1 MVDRRHVLASL
12 GVLVAVALVAGPA
25 FALAAEEKVTGKV
38 TAYEAGKSVTVE
50 SGGAQKVF
58 SITEETKIEGDLAV
72 GKTVEVTAKDGV
84 ATKIVVK
91 K

>member
-12 GVLVAVALVAGPA
+12 GVLMAVALVAGPA

-50 SGGAQKVF
+50 SDGAQKAF
-58 SITEETKIEGDLAV
+58 TINEETKIEGDLAV

-84 ATKIVVK
+84 AVKIVVK
-91 K
+91 N

>member
-25 FALAAEEKVTGKV
+25 FALAAEEKVTGEV

-58 SITEETKIEGDLAV
+58 SITEQTKIEGDLAV

>member
-50 SGGAQKVF
+50 SGGAQKAF

>member
-50 SGGAQKVF
+50 SEGAQKAF
-58 SITEETKIEGDLAV
+58 TINEETKIEGDLAV
-72 GKTVEVTAKDGV
+72 GKIVEVTAKDGV
-84 ATKIVVK
+84 AAKIVVK

>member
-50 SGGAQKVF
+50 SNGAQKAF
-58 SITEETKIEGDLAV
+58 TINEETQIEGDLAV

-84 ATKIVVK
+84 AAKIVVK

>member
-12 GVLVAVALVAGPA
+12 GVFMAVALVAGPA

-50 SGGAQKVF
+50 SDGAQKAF
-58 SITEETKIEGDLAV
+58 TINEETKIEGDLAV

-84 ATKIVVK
+84 AVKIVVK
-91 K
+91 N

>member
-25 FALAAEEKVTGKV
+25 FARAAEEKVTGKV

-50 SGGAQKVF
+50 SEGAQKAF
-58 SITEETKIEGDLAV
+58 TINEETKIEGDLAV

-84 ATKIVVK
+84 AAKIVVK